1 MSEEALSPAELKARI
16 EDLQALLAQKVSELE
31 EKAEWG
37 TADER
42 EELVQALEDL
52 GTQVEALSDAL
63 QQIED

>member
-1 MSEEALSPAELKARI
+1 MSEEALSPTDLKARI
-16 EDLQALLAQKVSELE
+16 EDLQTLLAQKVSELE

-42 EELVQALEDL
+42 EELVQALDDL